1 MPKSNRLLR
10 STLLDKKPFC
20 KNEGINPATL
30 LKWVYRLFKHFLSV
44 AGVIGTATNS
54 KNGLLPS
61 SQFLVRDTISADV
74 QITSFTQIKDGIT
87 FFFGAGTSY
96 FPQSNGVVF
105 KMSGYNSA
113 LLICCNQNADSIYIR
128 MIREGKDSG
137 WKAI

>member
-1 MPKSNRLLR
+1 MS
-10 STLLDKKPFC
+10 DKKL
-20 KNEGINPATL
+20 NESKIVKDMDYVLVTL
-30 LKWVYRLFKHFLSV
+30 ADGSVGQIAKSDLASVV

-54 KNGLLPS
+54 KNGLMPS

-105 KMSGYNSA
+105 KISGYNSA

>member
-1 MPKSNRLLR
+1 M
-10 STLLDKKPFC
+10 
-20 KNEGINPATL
+20 
-30 LKWVYRLFKHFLSV
+30 
-44 AGVIGTATNS
+44 AGVIGMATNS
-54 KNGLLPS
+54 KNGLMPS

>member
-1 MPKSNRLLR
+1 M
-10 STLLDKKPFC
+10 
-20 KNEGINPATL
+20 A
-30 LKWVYRLFKHFLSV
+30 FKSV

-54 KNGLLPS
+54 KNGLMPS

-74 QITSFTQIKDGIT
+74 QITNFTQIKDGIT

-128 MIREGKDSG
+128 MVREGKDSG

>member
-1 MPKSNRLLR
+1 MS
-10 STLLDKKPFC
+10 DKKL
-20 KNEGINPATL
+20 NESKIVKDMDYVLVTL
-30 LKWVYRLFKHFLSV
+30 ADGSVGQIAKSDLASVV

-54 KNGLLPS
+54 KNGLMPS

-74 QITSFTQIKDGIT
+74 QITNFTQIKDGIT

-128 MIREGKDSG
+128 MVREGKDSG